1 MHIITRKRL
10 LEAAKKHPNAKGKIA
25 FWFTV
30 TKKAVWTNLAE
41 TKKSFGHADQVTVES
56 GRTVTIFNISND
68 YRLITAIHYNRK
80 KVFILRFL
88 THAEYDRDKWKET
101 L

>member
-1 MHIITRKRL
+1 M
-10 LEAAKKHPNAKGKIA
+10 EAAKKHPNAKAKIN
-25 FWFTV
+25 FWLTV

-56 GRTVTIFNISND
+56 GRTVTVFNVSNG

-80 KVFILRFL
+80 KVFVLRFL
-88 THAEYDRDKWKET
+88 AHAEYDKDKWKET